1 MGRAIKKI
9 IFISPPA
16 YASEELSDLTPLPP
30 MGMGY
35 LAAAVREAGYQP
47 EILDSL
53 GRGWN
58 NRVTVREGVLR
69 LGLSDGQISQEIDR
83 FKPDVVAISN
93 LFSKQFGNA
102 LNVARIARQTAPS
115 AFIVIGGAAPT
126 ADPDRVMSHAEFDAL
141 VVGEGEIPLVSL
153 LDYLSGKSSSSR
165 LEAVYLRENGKI
177 TQYPRMTWIEPD
189 KLPFPAF
196 DLMSLETY
204 FGMATSHGSR
214 RHPRWL
220 PIITSRGC
228 PAKCT
233 FCSAH
238 KVWGRK
244 FRARSVENVIAE
256 MKFTKENYG
265 VKELMFEDDNTTLDT
280 SRAKE
285 LFEEMIR
292 QKLDFSW
299 DTPNGVAA
307 FALDTDTLS
316 LMKEAGCY
324 QVNLAIESGN
334 QEHLLKNIRKPL
346 KLHKVPP
353 LVRHCKDIG
362 LGVSTF
368 LVFGMPGETEE
379 MIWDS
384 ARFVASMGLYRPHI
398 SIATPY
404 PGTELFEICK
414 SKGYLQQ
421 DFSYDD
427 LHIRSYAI
435 STPELPAER
444 LRVVMDDVISWL
456 RYQEFKS
463 NPAKALMAQA
473 MATLRDPAR
482 VGRIIKK
489 LSRVIGK
496 GSGGA

>member
-16 YASEELSDLTPLPP
+16 YAGEELSDLTPLPP

-47 EILDSL
+47 QIIDSL
-53 GRGWN
+53 GLGWN
-58 NRVTVREGVLR
+58 TRVPVREGVLR
-69 LGLSDGQISQEIDR
+69 VGLSDEQIAQEIDR
-83 FKPDVVAISN
+83 FKPDVIAISN

-102 LNVARIARQTAPS
+102 LNVALIARQTAPA

-126 ADPDRVMSHAEFDAL
+126 ADPDRVMSHGEFDAL
-141 VVGEGEIPLVSL
+141 VVGEGETALVSL
-153 LDYLSGKSSSSR
+153 LDYLSGRAPSSR
-165 LEAVYLRENGKI
+165 LEAVYLRESGKI
-177 TQYPRMTWIEPD
+177 NQYPRRTWIEPD
-189 KLPFPAF
+189 SLPLPAY
-196 DLMSLETY
+196 DLMRLETY
-204 FGMATSHGSR
+204 FGLSASHGAR

-256 MKFTKENYG
+256 MKFIKKNYLI
-265 VKELMFEDDNTTLDT
+265 KELMFEDDNTTLDT
-280 SRAKE
+280 RRAKD
-285 LFEEMIR
+285 LFEEMLR
-292 QKLDFSW
+292 QRLDFSW

-307 FALDTDTLS
+307 FALDANLLS
-316 LMKEAGCY
+316 LMKAAGCY

-346 KLHKVPP
+346 KLHKVPA
-353 LVRHCKDIG
+353 LVRHCKSIG

-379 MIWDS
+379 MVWDS
-384 ARFVASMGLYRPHI
+384 ARFVASLGLYRPHI

-404 PGTELFEICK
+404 PGTELFEICR
-414 SKGYLQQ
+414 SKGYLQE

-456 RYQEFKS
+456 RVQEFKS

-473 MATLRDPAR
+473 LATLRDPAR
-482 VGRIIKK
+482 VGRVIKS
-489 LSRVIGK
+489 LSRALGR
-496 GSGGA
+496 GNTGA